1 MMLWS
6 ITGGCDWWVWSV
18 GSVGVVYYRVEHE
31 AFTNKDMEAYQQFV
45 RVMFHDFLPFVKRTV
60 STLYSEV
67 LVEQVALSTPYPLR
81 KCHAHTTVST
91 STIGTR
97 GKTSLDLNMELNL
110 EEISQPLRGVA
121 PEVFKEIELAAS
133 RLQVP
138 ELEAELSGAGS
149 VALEAE
155 PEVEPNGT
163 RGVALEEEPN
173 GTRGVALEE
182 EPSVTGDNEEV
193 EDIPSS
199 H

>member
-6 ITGGCDWWVWSV
+6 ITGGCDRWVWSV
-18 GSVGVVYYRVEHE
+18 GSVGVVYCRVEHE
-31 AFTNKDMEAYQQFV
+31 AFTNKDVEAYQQFV
-45 RVMFHDFLPFVKRTV
+45 RVMFHDFLPFVKRTF
-60 STLYSEV
+60 STLFSEV
-67 LVEQVALSTPYPLR
+67 MVEQVALSTPYPLR
-81 KCHAHTTVST
+81 KCHAHTTVSA

-97 GKTSLDLNMELNL
+97 GKTSLDLNMKLNL

-121 PEVFKEIELAAS
+121 PDVFKEIELAAN

-138 ELEAELSGAGS
+138 E
-149 VALEAE
+149 LEAE